1 MPDVPGRW
9 GSADVAAAPLSEALL
24 LAPSLEPDLGVSRA
38 ISGFVFEKKPMW
50 GGFVSFLF

>member
-9 GSADVAAAPLSEALL
+9 ASAGVAAAAPLSEALL
-24 LAPSLEPDLGVSRA
+24 PSLEPWVSRA

-50 GGFVSFLF
+50 GGGFSSC